1 MAGRNDPGDAHSSIE
16 PAGDD
21 GMTGRDKARR
31 TEARRVEAVLLYAR
45 PPGVTLPELLIALND
60 VLRPPKNPPF
70 ALALG
75 ATIEL
80 ARLSDGARILDVALT
95 PRPLSGAL
103 LSDALGARYAAMRAH
118 DYDGAC
124 ARHTATLTLSA
135 EAPALADAVLAV
147 HAGVVAMMSKAR
159 PEAILWVQSSTLFVP
174 DEIPPVDGIGF
185 PVSLVT
191 RPEFRPASPDARGR
205 RRISFVSA
213 LSEEWFGKPIVVEP
227 TAVPLPEVLSVIDL
241 FILRKI
247 AGEDLLAG
255 DRRFA
260 IPGGID
266 VAVRHR
272 PPAGAFRTGHIE
284 LTIRPSREGPQDVRD
299 PSSAVPFKSV
309 RGNTAPRPR
318 APGVPVWPRM
328 RGKG

>member
-1 MAGRNDPGDAHSSIE
+1 
-16 PAGDD
+16 
-21 GMTGRDKARR
+21 MTGRDKARK
-31 TEARRVEAVLLYAR
+31 VEAVLLYAGL
-45 PPGVTLPELLIALND
+45 PGITLPEFLIALND

-80 ARLSDGARILDVALT
+80 ARLGDGARTLDVALT
-95 PRPLSGAL
+95 ACPLSGAL
-103 LSDALGARYAAMRAH
+103 LEDALTARYAAVRAH

-135 EAPALADAVLAV
+135 TAPTLPQAITAV
-147 HAGVVAMMSKAR
+147 HAGVVAAMGMAV

-174 DEIPPVDGIGF
+174 EEIPPVEGLGF

-191 RPEFRPASPDARGR
+191 RPEFRPAAPDARGR
-205 RRISFVSA
+205 RRVSLVSV

-241 FILRKI
+241 FILRKV
-247 AGEDLLAG
+247 AGEDLLSG
-255 DRRFA
+255 ERRIV

-266 VAVRHR
+266 VTVRHR

-284 LTIRPSREGPQDVRD
+284 LTIRASREGPQEVRD
-299 PSSAVPFKSV
+299 PSAPIPFKSV
-309 RGNTAPRPR
+309 RGSTAPRPQ
-318 APGVPVWPRM
+318 APGVPVWPRL
-328 RGKG
+328 RGKS